1 MGEIYR
7 HTETCVCVCVC
18 YFLFT
23 FRALSQAEHIEVEG
37 VR

>member
-7 HTETCVCVCVC
+7 HTETCVC
-18 YFLFT
+18 YFPFT

-37 VR
+37 AG